1 MEVVNRH
8 LMNGTRLFLV
18 RNKEDAEWLTD
29 FLEKYFPETKYRYD
43 CDSREELLHLIINES
58 ICFAGE
64 VCTITPE
71 IFQLRGAH
79 GEKNGAEEVALYF
92 DAIDID
98 EAEYYS
104 DVTVL
109 VSAQEDIPES
119 TEDIA
124 SFFF

>member
-8 LMNGTRLFLV
+8 LMDGSQLFLV
-18 RNKEDAEWLTD
+18 RNEADAKWLLN
-29 FLEKYFPETKYRYD
+29 FLETYFPETKYRYD
-43 CDSREELLHLIINES
+43 CYSSEEFLELIINKIE
-58 ICFAGE
+58 CFYGE
-64 VCTITPE
+64 VRTIAPE
-71 IFQLRGAH
+71 IIQLRGAH

-98 EAEYYS
+98 ESEYYS